1 MTDDTTNDDIL
12 LDVRNLS
19 IGIQSR
25 DDIPPL
31 VRDVSF
37 SLRRGEIVG
46 IVGESGSGKTLT
58 SLAVSRLLPK
68 GLTMTAD
75 RIDFDGHDLVNGSDR
90 ELRTVLGTNLAMV
103 FQDPMSSLNPARK
116 IGAQMIETV
125 REHRGLSKQQARD
138 LAIRSL
144 EDVHIT
150 EPAKRLTQYPHELSG
165 GMRQRTMIAMGLM
178 GEPSLILADEPTTAL
193 DVTVQAQVMQLLCDL
208 NDRKGSAVLLISHNI
223 SLLSEVCDRVIVM
236 FRGEIV
242 EDLTTAKLLSGPD
255 HPYTRGLIRAVP
267 DLTTDRNADLVTI
280 EDGQFDVERE
290 MNHA

>member
-1 MTDDTTNDDIL
+1 MSERANDNDVL
-12 LDVRNLS
+12 LDVKNLTIS
-19 IGIQSR
+19 TDTSDR
-25 DDIPPL
+25 VEL
-31 VRDVSF
+31 VRNVSF
-37 SLRRGEIVG
+37 SLNRGEIVG

-58 SLAVSRLLPK
+58 SLATARLLPK
-68 GLTMTAD
+68 GLSMTAD
-75 RIDFDGHDLVNGSDR
+75 RIDFDGHDLVGGSDR

-125 REHRGLSKQQARD
+125 REHKGLSKKEARA

-150 EPAKRLTQYPHELSG
+150 EPAKRLKQYPHELSG

-223 SLLSEVCDRVIVM
+223 SLLSEVCDRIIVM

-255 HPYTRGLIRAVP
+255 HPYTRGLIKAVP
-267 DLTTDRNADLVTI
+267 DLNTDRNEELVTI
-280 EDGQFDVERE
+280 EDQKFDVERE
-290 MNHA
+290 IDHA